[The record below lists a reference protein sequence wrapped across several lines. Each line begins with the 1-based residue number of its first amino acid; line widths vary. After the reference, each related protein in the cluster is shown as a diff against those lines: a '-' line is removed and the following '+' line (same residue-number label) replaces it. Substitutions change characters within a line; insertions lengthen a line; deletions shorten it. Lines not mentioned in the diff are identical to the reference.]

1 MLKTNTRYGYN
12 DVMIQPAVVSDIN
25 HRSEC
30 NPYIEDGMLP
40 IFTAPMSTVV
50 DTQNYDLFYENHLFA
65 ILPRNINWEI
75 RKEWIYKGKW
85 VAVSLGEFEDF
96 ICKEDNF
103 RQCPNDYH
111 LRIVIDV
118 ANGHMKKIFMLS
130 CLAKT
135 IHGNHLEIMS
145 GNIANPKTYDDY
157 CGAYIDYVRVGIGGG
172 AGCITSSNT
181 GIHDGIASLLY
192 DINSYKA
199 YRKANGKFW
208 TKVIADGGIRGYAD
222 VIKALALGADYVMI
236 GSVFA
241 QCMESAGEKT
251 YKTTTSKTSLSF
263 NIEIYKDFEIDKNG
277 NWSAYYADE
286 YITALIEELQ
296 SWKYNERIASLKE
309 KKFIGPISVKFFGMA
324 SSDGQKSISGEKTKT
339 AEGIT
344 KYLPVLY
351 TLNGWTKNM
360 ISYLRSAMS
369 YCNITDVKCFTPTN
383 VTVQVISNNT
393 VNSINK

>member
-1 MLKTNTRYGYN
+1 MFKTNTRYGYN

-103 RQCPNDYH
+103 CQCPKDYH

-130 CLAKT
+130 CLAKI

-181 GIHDGIASLLY
+181 GIHDGIASLLN

-199 YRKANGKFW
+199 YRKANGKFY
-208 TKVIADGGIRGYAD
+208 TKVVADGGIRGYSD

-236 GSVFA
+236 GSVLA
-241 QCMESAGEKT
+241 QTVESAAP
-251 YKTTTSKTSLSF
+251 
-263 NIEIYKDFEIDKNG
+263 IYKKNKIGAVATEPFSEVTTKDIRPLNEDKCLGKWVDKNG
-277 NWSAYYADE
+277 KVYGHLY
-286 YITALIEELQ
+286 
-296 SWKYNERIASLKE
+296 KE
-309 KKFIGPISVKFFGMA
+309 FYGMA
-324 SSDGQKSISGEKTKT
+324 SKYGQISINGEKTKT
-339 AEGIT
+339 SEGIKKELEVT
-344 KYLPVLY
+344 TNLDTWVD
-351 TLNGWTKNM
+351 NM
-360 ISYLRSAMS
+360 TAYLRSAMS

>member
-118 ANGHMKKIFMLS
+118 ANGHMKKIFRLS
-130 CLAKT
+130 CLAKI

-181 GIHDGIASLLY
+181 GIHDGIASLLN

-199 YRKANGKFW
+199 YRKANGKFY
-208 TKVIADGGIRGYAD
+208 TKVVADGGIRGYSD

-236 GSVFA
+236 GSILA
-241 QCMESAGEKT
+241 QTVESAAP
-251 YKTTTSKTSLSF
+251 
-263 NIEIYKDFEIDKNG
+263 IYKKNKIGAVATEPFSEVTTKDIRPLTEDKCLGKWVDKNG
-277 NWSAYYADE
+277 KVYGHLY
-286 YITALIEELQ
+286 
-296 SWKYNERIASLKE
+296 KE
-309 KKFIGPISVKFFGMA
+309 FYGMA
-324 SSDGQKSISGEKTKT
+324 SKYGQISINGEKTKT
-339 AEGIT
+339 SEGIKKELEVT
-344 KYLPVLY
+344 TNLDTWVD
-351 TLNGWTKNM
+351 NM
-360 ISYLRSAMS
+360 TAYLRSAMS

>member
-103 RQCPNDYH
+103 CQCPKDYH

-118 ANGHMKKIFMLS
+118 ANGHMKKIFRLS
-130 CLAKT
+130 CLAKI

-181 GIHDGIASLLY
+181 GIHDGIASLLN

-199 YRKANGKFW
+199 YRKANGKFY
-208 TKVIADGGIRGYAD
+208 TKVIADGGIRGYSD

-236 GSVFA
+236 GSLLA
-241 QCMESAGEKT
+241 QTVESAAP
-251 YKTTTSKTSLSF
+251 
-263 NIEIYKDFEIDKNG
+263 IYKKNKIGAVATEPFSEVTTKDIRPLNEDKCLGKWVDKNG
-277 NWSAYYADE
+277 KVYGHLY
-286 YITALIEELQ
+286 
-296 SWKYNERIASLKE
+296 KE
-309 KKFIGPISVKFFGMA
+309 FYGMA
-324 SSDGQKSISGEKTKT
+324 SKYGQISINGEKTKT
-339 AEGIT
+339 SEGIKKELEVT
-344 KYLPVLY
+344 TNLDTWVD
-351 TLNGWTKNM
+351 NM
-360 ISYLRSAMS
+360 TAYLRSAMS